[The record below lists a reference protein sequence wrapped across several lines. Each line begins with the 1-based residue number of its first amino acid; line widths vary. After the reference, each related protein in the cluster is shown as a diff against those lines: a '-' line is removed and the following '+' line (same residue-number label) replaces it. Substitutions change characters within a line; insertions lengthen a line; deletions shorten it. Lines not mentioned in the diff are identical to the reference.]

1 MLKDYRET
9 LDYLYQSLPMFQ
21 RIGAAA
27 YKPDLNNTI
36 ALCAAIGNPQNK
48 FKLIHVAGTNGK
60 GSTSHMLAATLQSA
74 GYKTGLYT
82 SPHLKEFTER
92 IRIDGHEVEQQFV
105 VDFMNRIQPVIDR
118 IKPSFF
124 ELTVAMAFQYF
135 VERKVDV
142 AGIEVGVGG
151 RLDSTNVI
159 SPELSVITNISF
171 DHKDLLGDTLPKIA
185 SEKAGIIKRGTPV
198 VVSERQKEVEEVFIE
213 KAKSCNATIS
223 FASDAVELHPSQNGY
238 NILVD
243 GKIWMENL
251 NPELKG
257 IYQRKNIPGVVASVI
272 KLREI
277 GYSISEESVRR
288 GIEHC
293 ADLTGLKGRWQ
304 KIGTHPLIICDT
316 GHNQAGISEVLTQI
330 RQTPHQK
337 LHMVFGVVKDK
348 DVGDVV
354 KMLPQDAHYYFCQ
367 AKIPRAQDAAVLAD
381 MARAEG
387 LKGDVIP
394 DVNQAIAA
402 AKRNAAPEDLVF
414 IGGSTFVVA
423 EVDGL

>member
-142 AGIEVGVGG
+142 AVIEVGVGVPFG
-151 RLDSTNVI
+151 
-159 SPELSVITNISF
+159 
-171 DHKDLLGDTLPKIA
+171 PKLEA
-185 SEKAGIIKRGTPV
+185 IKRT
-198 VVSERQKEVEEVFIE
+198 
-213 KAKSCNATIS
+213 
-223 FASDAVELHPSQNGY
+223 FAS
-238 NILVD
+238 
-243 GKIWMENL
+243 
-251 NPELKG
+251 
-257 IYQRKNIPGVVASVI
+257 R
-272 KLREI
+272 
-277 GYSISEESVRR
+277 
-288 GIEHC
+288 
-293 ADLTGLKGRWQ
+293 
-304 KIGTHPLIICDT
+304 
-316 GHNQAGISEVLTQI
+316 
-330 RQTPHQK
+330 
-337 LHMVFGVVKDK
+337 
-348 DVGDVV
+348 
-354 KMLPQDAHYYFCQ
+354 
-367 AKIPRAQDAAVLAD
+367 LAL
-381 MARAEG
+381 ARPIT
-387 LKGDVIP
+387 L
-394 DVNQAIAA
+394 
-402 AKRNAAPEDLVF
+402 
-414 IGGSTFVVA
+414 
-423 EVDGL
+423 

>member
-1 MLKDYRET
+1 MLRDYRET
-9 LDYLYQSLPMFQ
+9 LEYLYQSLPMFH

-48 FKLIHVAGTNGK
+48 FNSIHVAGTNGK
-60 GSTSHMLAATLQSA
+60 GSTSHMLAAILQSA

-92 IRIDGHEVEQQFV
+92 IRIDGREVEQKFV
-105 VDFMNRIQPVIDR
+105 VDFMNRIQPAIDQ

-142 AGIEVGVGG
+142 AVIEVGVGG

-171 DHKDLLGDTLPKIA
+171 DHKDLLGDTLPEIA
-185 SEKAGIIKRGTPV
+185 AEKAGIIKGLTPV
-198 VVSERQKEVEEVFIE
+198 VVSERQKDVEKVFIE
-213 KAKSCNATIS
+213 KAKSCNAEIR
-223 FASDAVELHPSQNGY
+223 FASDSVELHPSQNGY

-243 GKIWMENL
+243 REIWMENI

-257 IYQRKNIPGVVASVI
+257 TYQKKNIPGVVASAF

-277 GYSISEESVRR
+277 GYNVSDESIRR

-293 ADLTGLKGRWQ
+293 ITLTGLKGRWQ
-304 KIGTHPLIICDT
+304 KIGTNPLVICDT
-316 GHNQAGISEVLTQI
+316 GHNQAGIAEVLTQI
-330 RQTPHQK
+330 HQTPHQE

-348 DVGDVV
+348 DVGDVL
-354 KMLPQDAHYYFCQ
+354 KMLPKDAHYYFCQ

-381 MARAEG
+381 KARTEG
-387 LKGDVIP
+387 LNGEVIP
-394 DVNQAIAA
+394 DVNEAIAA